1 MFAGVVV
8 SVYGP
13 VPVRLLPERV
23 PPEVP
28 ISDIVT
34 MSDVAPGLASLIDI
48 PANGVAAPALMP
60 NGTGYEIVRVCAFAG
75 AKKKTKISANKILI
89 G

>member
-1 MFAGVVV
+1 
-8 SVYGP
+8 
-13 VPVRLLPERV
+13 
-23 PPEVP
+23 
-28 ISDIVT
+28 

-60 NGTGYEIVRVCAFAG
+60 NGTGYEIVRVCAFAV